1 MIATEPVI
9 TKKKLKIK
17 FGSQRIEAL
26 PGSQPCEYGQQQ
38 SHIEN
43 RGHSSSVMESN
54 QLMMSKPHRSCGGKK
69 MIASEHLKE
78 RLSMPAANKRQ
89 AQEVIDGPKEK
100 RRKMDRGVTHQCS
113 VILKSLMIH
122 PAGWVFN
129 QPVDPVKLDIPDY
142 FSIISKPM
150 DLGTVKTRLD
160 RNLYSISE
168 EFVADVRL
176 TFSNAM
182 LYNPPENNVHKMAQE
197 LNNLFDIKWKSL
209 EEKWS
214 SEVPKAGLGKILSG
228 RMMEVNDTRHNCP
241 KTPPLHS
248 THSSKKSKTSEEK
261 AARSSYCASAV
272 GVEQAKPAQNLSS
285 KLVIKNLQKGTDD
298 GGRLA
303 CNIVNAKPPLS
314 PVACKSCGKCGSTTC
329 GCNLPSDSTHASSDI
344 TSERSLGGDRA
355 TSTDASKPDCQ
366 VKSTSTSQMS
376 KSDPDS
382 DGAVSA
388 LDDGNLCPSSQ
399 LTPPA
404 TETASAEEWTTP
416 LLDVQMSPK
425 KALRAAML
433 KSRFADTILKAQQ
446 KTLLDHGDKADPVK
460 LQQEKERLEQRQR
473 EEKARIEAQIK
484 AAEAASR
491 MQAEIELKKQ
501 REKEREAARVALQK
515 MERTVE
521 IEHNLEILKELEM
534 LSGCCLSPHLLTGS
548 EALRRAFKGAHFKNP
563 LERIGL
569 FMKSDY
575 LVEDEDEEILNLN
588 GDGEEGEIFS

>member
-1 MIATEPVI
+1 MIATEAVI

-17 FGSQRIEAL
+17 FGSQRIEAV

-38 SHIEN
+38 SHVEN
-43 RGHSSSVMESN
+43 WRHSSSVAESN
-54 QLMMSKPHRSCGGKK
+54 QLMMSKPYRSSGGKK
-69 MIASEHLKE
+69 MIASEHSKE
-78 RLSMPAANKRQ
+78 RSSILPFNKRQ
-89 AQEVIDGPKEK
+89 AQEVIEGPKDK
-100 RRKMDRGVTHQCS
+100 RPKMDRGVTHQCS
-113 VILKSLMIH
+113 VILKSLMMH

-129 QPVDPVKLDIPDY
+129 RPVDPVKLDIPDY

-160 RNLYSISE
+160 RNLYSVSD

-228 RMMEVNDTRHNCP
+228 KMMEVNDTRQNCP

-248 THSSKKSKTSEEK
+248 TLSSKKSKMSEEK
-261 AARSSYCASAV
+261 AARSSYCARAV
-272 GVEQAKPAQNLSS
+272 EVERAKPAQNLSS
-285 KLVIKNLQKGTDD
+285 KLVIKNLHKGTND

-314 PVACKSCGKCGSTTC
+314 PVACKSCGKCGSATC

-355 TSTDASKPDCQ
+355 CSTDASKPDCQ

-404 TETASAEEWTTP
+404 TDSASAEEWTTP

-446 KTLLDHGDKADPVK
+446 RTLLDHGDKADPVK

-491 MQAEIELKKQ
+491 MKAEIELKKQ

-515 MERTVE
+515 VKPLMCIAFQHIDLVGECCHLCYLSSPFRW
-521 IEHNLEILKELEM
+521 KEL
-534 LSGCCLSPHLLTGS
+534 
-548 EALRRAFKGAHFKNP
+548 LR
-563 LERIGL
+563 
-569 FMKSDY
+569 
-575 LVEDEDEEILNLN
+575 LNTTWR
-588 GDGEEGEIFS
+588 F